1 MEIDTIKKSNEDA
14 IFEEIKAS
22 YKKDIDEMNQMRRKE
37 DIETKRDIIIS
48 QIKDRFG
55 PDENNKFKFEEVV
68 AFKDSVI

>member
-1 MEIDTIKKSNEDA
+1 
-14 IFEEIKAS
+14 
-22 YKKDIDEMNQMRRKE
+22 MNQMRKMKE
-37 DIETKRDIIIS
+37 IETKRDIIYK